1 MGLADQVSNMIVF
14 NHADNNV
21 SQPMVIGEEVELD
34 GITSS
39 LFSVDPNVTTRE
51 EAGMIKEISDYAKKD
66 FGDDFHLYIKGL
78 TFKLGLGTPSNGI
91 KRLYE
96 YIKTKKSIDENIK
109 KLEVI

>member
-1 MGLADQVSNMIVF
+1 MDLSSQVTNLIVN
-14 NHADNNV
+14 NHTDNNL
-21 SQPMVIGEEVELD
+21 SQPLVIGEEIELD
-34 GITSS
+34 GVTSG

-51 EAGMIKEISDYAKKD
+51 EAEMIKEISDYAKSN
-66 FGDDFHLYIKGL
+66 FGDDFHLFIKDL
-78 TFKLGLGTPSNGI
+78 TYRLGLGHPSNGI